1 MPDHPP
7 QDLPVPSAPTPD
19 SRPSGAATARQA
31 RQRRSQLAS
40 VTVVLT
46 GIGLAA
52 GLLADLWLPA
62 DGGSDWG
69 VLQLRLLYNPGVA
82 FGLGDTLPAWLITVA
97 TALITAGIAV
107 YAWVVAARTTAI
119 GRIGLAAVVAGAT
132 ANLID
137 RAVDGYVTDY
147 LHTGWFPTFNLPDV
161 FITVGAALV
170 ALAVLTEPAMPH
182 PARTPERTRLDHP

>member
-7 QDLPVPSAPTPD
+7 QGPSHPTSERGKND
-19 SRPSGAATARQA
+19 AIQA
-31 RQRRSQLAS
+31 RQIRRRRSQLAS

-46 GIGLAA
+46 GIGLAT
-52 GLLADLWLPA
+52 GLLADLWLSA
-62 DGGSDWG
+62 DGGPDWG

-82 FGLGDTLPAWLITVA
+82 FGLGDTLPAWLITAA

-137 RAVDGYVTDY
+137 RAIDGYVTDY

-170 ALAVLTEPAMPH
+170 ALAVLTESATPH
-182 PARTPERTRLDHP
+182 PARTPERTRLDNP